1 MILNIS
7 SKRKRKLTTIRF
19 GGNLKTYLM
28 SVHQARGI
36 ESIYGEVNGSANQME
51 TFYEIGGYP

>member
-1 MILNIS
+1 MIINIIS
-7 SKRKRKLTTIRF
+7 KGKRKFTIIRF

-28 SVHQARGI
+28 SFHQARGI
-36 ESIYGEVNGSANQME
+36 ESFYGEVNGSANQME